1 MKTQIKILIVTSVIA
16 IMLFLFGLLIYLMI
30 QNQKELTRLENEKY
44 QQVEDIKIVD
54 IEGNIVIIK
63 SNNSG
68 IKIFKKSYE

>member
-1 MKTQIKILIVTSVIA
+1 MKTQVRLLTVISVIGV
-16 IMLFLFGLLIYLMI
+16 MLFLFGLLVYLMI
-30 QNQKELTRLENEKY
+30 QNQRELTRLENEKY